1 MSDKKYIT
9 QTLHEWKEEGKKL
22 FGEDFISWKFKC
34 PACGHVASGQDFKDL
49 GCDPNDMYQICI
61 GRANGKGTSN
71 GKDEGNGCNWAAFG
85 LFGNLGKGRTV
96 VTPENKEIQVFDF
109 AIDQSKGA
117 ETA

>member
-1 MSDKKYIT
+1 MSEKKYIT
-9 QTLHEWKEEGKKL
+9 QTLQEWKEEGKKL
-22 FGEDFISWKFKC
+22 FGEDFKNWKFKC

-61 GRANGKGTSN
+61 GRVNGKGTSN
-71 GKDEGNGCNWAAFG
+71 GKDEGSGCNWAAFG
-85 LFGNLGKGRTV
+85 LFGNLGKGRSIITL
-96 VTPENKEIQVFDF
+96 ENKEVQVFDF